1 MPSSIVRAALV
12 AALSAPKATLVAAL
26 STRSTLVAALS
37 TRSTLVAALSTRS
50 TLVAA
55 LSTRSTL
62 VAASTRST
70 LVAASTRST
79 LVTTPSTLKAR
90 LSLVAALFLF
100 AATCAINAQSTLP
113 EWNQQ
118 RTQRTRYSMYVLGG
132 WAAANIASG
141 AIGMARTKG
150 ADRAF
155 YQMNLGWGLINAGLA
170 TSGIWTAAHTDY
182 AALNWWD
189 SQQELQRIRQIFLF
203 NAGLDVGY
211 IAAGAWMTE
220 RAKNTQKNADRW
232 RGFGRSI
239 ILQGAFL
246 FVFDLG
252 AFAYHGPLSAPLKN
266 IMPDKMGSLFIAPS
280 GVSWR
285 YSL

>member
-1 MPSSIVRAALV
+1 MRN
-12 AALSAPKATLVAAL
+12 TLLIFA
-26 STRSTLVAALS
+26 
-37 TRSTLVAALSTRS
+37 
-50 TLVAA
+50 
-55 LSTRSTL
+55 
-62 VAASTRST
+62 
-70 LVAASTRST
+70 
-79 LVTTPSTLKAR
+79 
-90 LSLVAALFLF
+90 FF
-100 AATCAINAQSTLP
+100 AATCALNAQSTLP

-132 WAAANIASG
+132 WAAANIATG

-155 YQMNLGWGLINAGLA
+155 HQMNLGWGLINAGLA
-170 TSGIWTAAHTDY
+170 TSGIWTAMHTDY

-220 RAKNTQKNADRW
+220 RAKNAEKNADRW

-266 IMPDKMGSLFIAPS
+266 LMPDKMGSLISAPS

-285 YSL
+285 YNLNAR